1 MAGKNALKN
10 QLNSRGGG
18 YSGKVL
24 LGMCRSPLR
33 APTPFLSILWP
44 IIDPILVTFGQMCN
58 FRDPNLVTF
67 YFYELTHFFRLNEG
81 LYFSSA
87 V

>member
-18 YSGKVL
+18 VLWKSFAGYVPLPSQSPHPIFVYSVANY
-24 LGMCRSPLR
+24 RPY
-33 APTPFLSILWP
+33 LS
-44 IIDPILVTFGQMCN
+44 
-58 FRDPNLVTF
+58 
-67 YFYELTHFFRLNEG
+67 HFWAN
-81 LYFSSA
+81 